1 MRGTGSPWKGP
12 NANGVKAGGKAG
24 GGAWSLGKT
33 CATARPPSRAA
44 NSSRR
49 PTWRSRMQALDLRGE
64 FRDHVEKIT
73 DDSIVRHLEDRCVFV
88 LVDRHNHLG
97 RPHASEVLDRA
108 GNADRDVQ
116 RRTDR
121 LAGLPHLVGVPPP
134 PRAHHAAPPPAAP
147 LPPESRPPS

>member
-1 MRGTGSPWKGP
+1 MRVTRSPWKAP
-12 NANGVKAGGKAG
+12 NTNSVKAAGKAG
-24 GGAWSLGKT
+24 CGAWSLGKT

-49 PTWRSRMQALDLRGE
+49 ATWRSRMQALDLRGE

-88 LVDRHNHLG
+88 LVDRHDHLG
-97 RPHASEVLDRA
+97 RPHAGEVLDRA
-108 GNADRDVQ
+108 GNADRDVH

-121 LAGLPHLVGVPPP
+121 LAGFPHLARFRPPP
-134 PRAHHAAPPPAAP
+134 PVHHPPPPPHAR
-147 LPPESRPPS
+147 LPA

>member
-1 MRGTGSPWKGP
+1 MRVTRSPWKAP
-12 NANGVKAGGKAG
+12 NTNSVKAAGKAG
-24 GGAWSLGKT
+24 RGAWSLGKT

-88 LVDRHNHLG
+88 LVDR
-97 RPHASEVLDRA
+97 DRKSTRLNSSHSQISYA
-108 GNADRDVQ
+108 AFCLKKKKKQDIDTMIQ
-116 RRTDR
+116 RKKKKKKHQRKK
-121 LAGLPHLVGVPPP
+121 
-134 PRAHHAAPPPAAP
+134 
-147 LPPESRPPS
+147 